1 MLNISMSKYALIKSR
16 IAMLDELH
24 QLWYKYPKYKFI
36 CEAQW
41 VRKKEL
47 LITQTL
53 VDQET
58 FIEQCRTAWNSKK
71 EVSKWRC

>member
-24 QLWYKYPKYKFI
+24 QLWDNYPKYKFI
-36 CEAQW
+36 SGAQW

-58 FIEQCRTAWNSKK
+58 FIEQCRTAWKSKK